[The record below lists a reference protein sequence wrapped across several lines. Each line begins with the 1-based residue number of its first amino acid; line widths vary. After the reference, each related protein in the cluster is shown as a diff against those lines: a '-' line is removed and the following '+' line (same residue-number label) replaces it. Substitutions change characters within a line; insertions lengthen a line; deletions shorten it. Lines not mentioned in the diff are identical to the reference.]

1 MNKQDSRFIASE
13 ERIKEAFYKLL
24 SRKTIDEIRT
34 QEIIMAA
41 GINKST
47 FYSHYRD
54 KYDLLDSIVSE
65 AATILLPAL
74 DRVFSVILNKES
86 KQSDFLSSAE
96 LFANIYQR
104 NEHLMRI
111 VMKSTSG
118 NALASKISDLIEKI
132 WIEKKIADP
141 ELVYYSYLINAITY
155 ILIGTTEKWVKRNC
169 VDPPEDIMRLAQ
181 DVGIGVQNALMRM
194 Q

>member
-1 MNKQDSRFIASE
+1 
-13 ERIKEAFYKLL
+13 
-24 SRKTIDEIRT
+24 
-34 QEIIMAA
+34 MAA

-54 KYDLLDSIVSE
+54 KYDLLDNTVSE
-65 AATILLPAL
+65 ATMIFLPGL

-86 KQSDFLSSAE
+86 TQSDFLASAE

-104 NEHLMRI
+104 NERLMRI
-111 VMKSTSG
+111 VMKSASG

-132 WIEKKIADP
+132 WVEKNIADP

-155 ILIGTTEKWVKRNC
+155 ILIGTTEKWVKRDC

-181 DVGIGVQNALMRM
+181 DVGIGVQNALMRI
-194 Q
+194 QL